1 LTSRTGAATPAVT
14 GARRRL
20 KLLLFVVV
28 LFLSWAGYVLL
39 IQSGQIGDRSAQ
51 LEEANRNLADA
62 QAKNEK
68 LKLQIERLNDD
79 EYIGQLAR
87 KEHGLGLPGEVPIK
101 TK

>member
-1 LTSRTGAATPAVT
+1 MSSRSMAATPAVT

-20 KLLLFVVV
+20 KLLLFVVI
-28 LFLSWAGYVLL
+28 LFLSWAGYVL
-39 IQSGQIGDRSAQ
+39 ITQSGQIDDRSRQ
-51 LEEANRNLADA
+51 LEEANRKLADA
-62 QAKNEK
+62 QARNEE

-87 KEHGLGLPGEVPIK
+87 KEHGLGLPGEVPIR